1 LVGLAAKQME
11 ILKEIVPNLSRMA
24 YISSAAFGDTNSPPQ
39 AENQRIAASTI
50 GFTWQVFRPAV
61 AKDYDEIF
69 ARLAA
74 EHFDAVYISSLP
86 FNVQNASLICQL
98 ALRYRLPAV
107 SESSEWAKCGL
118 LLAYGQDY
126 DWSVARASEYVDKIL
141 RGAKPRDLPVEQAT

>member
-50 GFTWQVFRPAV
+50 GFTWQVFRPVV

-69 ARLAA
+69 ARTC
-74 EHFDAVYISSLP
+74 VYFIAPVQCCRSSGPEVAHGRRSSALQRDCLISEGYPTHQRGSSVP
-86 FNVQNASLICQL
+86 
-98 ALRYRLPAV
+98 PAV
-107 SESSEWAKCGL
+107 SESATKTIC
-118 LLAYGQDY
+118 
-126 DWSVARASEYVDKIL
+126 RASALFPFV
-141 RGAKPRDLPVEQAT
+141 APA